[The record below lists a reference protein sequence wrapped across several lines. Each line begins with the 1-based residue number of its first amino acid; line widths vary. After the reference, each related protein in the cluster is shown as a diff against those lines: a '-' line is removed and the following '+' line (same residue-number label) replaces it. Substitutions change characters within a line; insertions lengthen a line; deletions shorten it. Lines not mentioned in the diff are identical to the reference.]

1 MLNFSPQSYAF
12 SSKNKQ
18 EHIFPT
24 ELLGKINIFPTELR
38 AKSHIFPTEL
48 LGKIDTFP
56 TELRFRCKRI
66 ASFVEKVFPLHFHY
80 SIISNL
86 S

>member
-24 ELLGKINIFPTELR
+24 ELLGKINT
-38 AKSHIFPTEL
+38 FPTEL
-48 LGKIDTFP
+48 LDKINTFP
-56 TELRFRCKRI
+56 TEHRFRCKRI
-66 ASFVEKVFPLHFHY
+66 VSFAERLQKPQPPRKQ
-80 SIISNL
+80 
-86 S
+86 

>member
-24 ELLGKINIFPTELR
+24 ELLGKINTFPTELR
-38 AKSHIFPTEL
+38 AKIH
-48 LGKIDTFP
+48 TFP
-56 TELRFRCKRI
+56 TELRFM
-66 ASFVEKVFPLHFHY
+66 SL
-80 SIISNL
+80 SILLLLIYYI
-86 S
+86 